1 MQKSIFGLSSR
12 PAVSNIRNL
21 SSLMITAFI
30 SFPNKISTASF
41 CQSFI
46 MSVEISFLDLI
57 LGALSF
63 MRAALQHRKLY
74 IPPTSSS
81 HPSSASSGPE
91 GFDARSP
98 FSSKSRQVCRRKSLQ
113 LIHHLCPT
121 FLCHLNITIPKIR
134 SFPASVFPLP
144 YKMSRHVNEIWSISA
159 TCSAPSSYTQINL
172 FIDYSLYNKILST
185 QAKPGAQFSL
195 IIHLNINSKLSLELL
210 PQQIIFLSNL
220 TTPGNTSNKP
230 LTLGPL
236 FSLDFR

>member
-113 LIHHLCPT
+113 LIHHLR
-121 FLCHLNITIPKIR
+121 LH
-134 SFPASVFPLP
+134 VPLP
-144 YKMSRHVNEIWSISA
+144 LKCYYSKDKIISCICFS
-159 TCSAPSSYTQINL
+159 T
-172 FIDYSLYNKILST
+172 SLQK
-185 QAKPGAQFSL
+185 
-195 IIHLNINSKLSLELL
+195 ELVC
-210 PQQIIFLSNL
+210 
-220 TTPGNTSNKP
+220 
-230 LTLGPL
+230 
-236 FSLDFR
+236 

>member
-46 MSVEISFLDLI
+46 MSVENSFLDLI

-63 MRAALQHRKLY
+63 MIASLQKKIIHAITVFK
-74 IPPTSSS
+74 P
-81 HPSSASSGPE
+81 PSSASSSPE
-91 GFDARSP
+91 VFDARSP

-220 TTPGNTSNKP
+220 TTPGNTSNKR